1 MGTSEHPSLAT
12 EDLVVRGVDL
22 KFLLKPKIDPNYIC
36 RRQNYMLEH
45 ELSLHKNNSKEY
57 SEIQPGSFWQA
68 SLNDHKKNSPRNFTE
83 KCFCLNYTSQEAT
96 NPMLL
101 PSLTSPNV
109 VIFGVRSVV
118 SSARFFGRVDN
129 RDSTVLQRLICNTHK
144 SENYMYKPEE

>member
-22 KFLLKPKIDPNYIC
+22 KFLLKPKIDPNYNIC
-36 RRQNYMLEH
+36 RSQNYILEH
-45 ELSLHKNNSKEY
+45 ELSLNKNNSKEY
-57 SEIQPGSFWQA
+57 TEIQPGSFWQA

-96 NPMLL
+96 NPMVL

-109 VIFGVRSVV
+109 VIFGVRS
-118 SSARFFGRVDN
+118 ACFFGRVDN